1 MPVSIEITDEEINR
15 ALLRLSTRVQNLK
28 PVFDQFGPYLLGRI
42 RGYFRNETEP
52 DGTPWA
58 PLSPSWQ
65 GRKRR
70 ERRDRG
76 IGRYTL
82 SMLNGLAYNANGS
95 RLLVG
100 SREPYAPAFQFGVP
114 RRSQPARPFLGV
126 TDADRQELS
135 ELIGGYLADK

>member
-1 MPVSIEITDEEINR
+1 MPVSVEITDEEINR
-15 ALLRLSTRVQNLK
+15 ALLRLSTRIQNLK

-58 PLSPSWQ
+58 PLSPRYKA
-65 GRKRR
+65 RKRQ
-70 ERRDRG
+70 EGRDRG

-82 SMLNGLAYNANGS
+82 SMLNGLAYDANGS

-100 SREPYAPAFQFGVP
+100 SRESYAPAFQFGVP
-114 RRSQPARPFLGV
+114 ARNQPARPFLGV

-135 ELIGGYLADK
+135 ELIGKYLTDQ